1 MKTPVFRF
9 PALVLVILS
18 GTLLLSACLARPSQ
32 ISASSQPLTRE
43 SSTAAPAKPGSL
55 VDEKTSRSIHLR
67 GSGTLMPLAEMAGE
81 QVMAEDPSQLI
92 VISGGGSSRGI
103 LSLIDGTCD
112 IALASAVI
120 SPELQRVADERG
132 IQLERAVIACDAIV
146 PFVRPD
152 NPVSD
157 LTLEQLRGI
166 YTGQIADWS
175 EIGGEEQPILIG
187 SRNYSSGTYE
197 AWKQLVLGQSAVMS
211 PEAIKLE
218 SRPLKDYVLKQK
230 GAIGYSAFS
239 YIDQTVKPLS
249 VNGVA
254 PTRDQIERG
263 LYPLSRDLYTYIRA
277 DASPAVRDFV
287 TQLKMTVKD
296 QAEALGLFRTGG

>member
-1 MKTPVFRF
+1 MKTPVFRY
-9 PALVLVILS
+9 PALVLILLA
-18 GTLLLSACLARPSQ
+18 GTFFLSACSARSTQ
-32 ISASSQPLTRE
+32 DYAASQPLTSG
-43 SSTAAPAKPGSL
+43 SSTQDQAQSGGRANEELSQ
-55 VDEKTSRSIHLR
+55 SIHLR

-81 QVMAEDPSQLI
+81 QVMAQNPQQLI

-112 IALASAVI
+112 IAMASAVI
-120 SPELQRVADERG
+120 SPELQRIADERG
-132 IQLERAVIACDAIV
+132 IQLEREVVACDAIV
-146 PFVRPD
+146 PFVRTD

-175 EIGGEEQPILIG
+175 EIGGPEQPILIG
-187 SRNYSSGTYE
+187 SRNFSSGTYE
-197 AWKQLVLGQSAVMS
+197 AWKQLVLGPSAVIS
-211 PEAIKLE
+211 PEAVKLE
-218 SRPLKDYVLKQK
+218 SRPLKDFILKQN

-263 LYPLSRDLYTYIRA
+263 LYPLSRDLYIYIRT
-277 DASPAVRDFV
+277 DASSPVRDFV
-287 TQLKMTVKD
+287 TRLKSTAKE
-296 QAEALGLFRTGG
+296 QAEALGLFRIGG